1 MNTKVH
7 LFISFMSKLAICTM
21 IFCYSLTMAFAGES
35 LAQRKRLV
43 ETHVDVR
50 QNHEEL
56 LGLIKE
62 LEDATDF
69 SFMYTRSDLKG
80 KKISIPKG
88 EWNME
93 RLMKDVSSQSKVS
106 IRRVNEIISIKLVL
120 DNTQNPELYE
130 ELISQITVSGRVI
143 DDSGETLPGATVQV
157 KGTSIGTITDVN
169 GLYSIVAEEQDV
181 LVFSFV
187 GFKTM
192 EVPVDSRTEINVEL
206 SMDIEALDEV
216 VVVGYGTSKK
226 EELTSSIVQI
236 KSEDFRAGVT
246 NNPVELLKGKVPGL
260 SIINQAGSD
269 PNSTPQVNLRGV
281 GTISANNE
289 PLVII
294 DGVYGTMP
302 DLYILNPND
311 IESFNVLKDAAS
323 AAIYGTRGSNGV
335 IIVETKFGEREK
347 SQIIY
352 TSSYFIEKPRRNPE
366 MLNAQEYL
374 DVMRTLGFSKE
385 SIDKGFDTNWTDELI
400 TSKLSSYHS
409 LAISKGTKTSQMR
422 FSLGYRDSKGLILN
436 SSNKTANFRLNFKQQ
451 IYKWLEAEGTIGG
464 NRSDQAFANYN
475 ALDEALKYDPTAPV
489 YNEDGTFYQLPGV
502 GASNPV
508 ALLKQIE
515 NGAISNRVNLNVNLT
530 GHITDNLSVSVKGS
544 SFLRNYERSLF
555 EDIDSRNSVL
565 SGIPGRA
572 EKENNSSVENIFEAT
587 SNFNQQFGKHN
598 IKLLAGYSLINNV
611 THGSNMFNRGF
622 LTNKLKYN
630 DIGAGSFLQDGRADF
645 GSFKQSY
652 RLIAFFGRFNYSWST
667 KYLFNASLRQEG
679 ASVFGENN
687 KWGLFPAVS
696 GGWRISQEDFMS
708 DLPFIS
714 SLKLRAGYGVTG
726 RSQGIAPYQSLARIG
741 ESGRALY
748 NGQWIFT
755 YGPINNPNP
764 DLRWERSKELN
775 IGLDFGVLSEQVTGS
790 VDFYTRITDDLLGSF
805 NTQTPPSLE
814 PVLFTNVGSIKNQ
827 GIEFIGTFKAIDGN
841 EFKWDITPT
850 FSINTN
856 EVISL
861 ANDQFQ
867 ADTIYYGDYGNV
879 ATSLYMMAE
888 GTAVGTFYGFKFKE
902 IGSDGKWVFKDQ
914 NNDGRIDENIDYQV
928 IGNGLPKYFF
938 SLNNQFSWRQ
948 FDLSI
953 YMVGAAGYHVFNE
966 KRLWYENTANS
977 PSNYF
982 KSMLDE
988 PQSSLDDRLRFSDY
1002 YLEKGNYLRLDN
1014 ITLGYNLKNVS
1025 VFKQARI
1032 YTTVTNVALLT
1043 NYSGIDPEVGSGTN
1057 GGLSFG
1063 WDTRSFYPRSATYLL
1078 GLNITF

>member
-43 ETHVDVR
+43 ETHGDVR

-157 KGTSIGTITDVN
+157 KGTSTGTITDVN

-366 MLNAQEYL
+366 MLNAQE
-374 DVMRTLGFSKE
+374 
-385 SIDKGFDTNWTDELI
+385 
-400 TSKLSSYHS
+400 
-409 LAISKGTKTSQMR
+409 
-422 FSLGYRDSKGLILN
+422 
-436 SSNKTANFRLNFKQQ
+436 
-451 IYKWLEAEGTIGG
+451 
-464 NRSDQAFANYN
+464 
-475 ALDEALKYDPTAPV
+475 
-489 YNEDGTFYQLPGV
+489 
-502 GASNPV
+502 
-508 ALLKQIE
+508 
-515 NGAISNRVNLNVNLT
+515 
-530 GHITDNLSVSVKGS
+530 
-544 SFLRNYERSLF
+544 
-555 EDIDSRNSVL
+555 
-565 SGIPGRA
+565 
-572 EKENNSSVENIFEAT
+572 
-587 SNFNQQFGKHN
+587 
-598 IKLLAGYSLINNV
+598 
-611 THGSNMFNRGF
+611 
-622 LTNKLKYN
+622 
-630 DIGAGSFLQDGRADF
+630 
-645 GSFKQSY
+645 
-652 RLIAFFGRFNYSWST
+652 
-667 KYLFNASLRQEG
+667 
-679 ASVFGENN
+679 
-687 KWGLFPAVS
+687 
-696 GGWRISQEDFMS
+696 
-708 DLPFIS
+708 
-714 SLKLRAGYGVTG
+714 
-726 RSQGIAPYQSLARIG
+726 
-741 ESGRALY
+741 
-748 NGQWIFT
+748 
-755 YGPINNPNP
+755 
-764 DLRWERSKELN
+764 
-775 IGLDFGVLSEQVTGS
+775 
-790 VDFYTRITDDLLGSF
+790 
-805 NTQTPPSLE
+805 
-814 PVLFTNVGSIKNQ
+814 
-827 GIEFIGTFKAIDGN
+827 
-841 EFKWDITPT
+841 
-850 FSINTN
+850 
-856 EVISL
+856 
-861 ANDQFQ
+861 
-867 ADTIYYGDYGNV
+867 
-879 ATSLYMMAE
+879 
-888 GTAVGTFYGFKFKE
+888 
-902 IGSDGKWVFKDQ
+902 
-914 NNDGRIDENIDYQV
+914 
-928 IGNGLPKYFF
+928 
-938 SLNNQFSWRQ
+938 
-948 FDLSI
+948 
-953 YMVGAAGYHVFNE
+953 
-966 KRLWYENTANS
+966 
-977 PSNYF
+977 
-982 KSMLDE
+982 
-988 PQSSLDDRLRFSDY
+988 
-1002 YLEKGNYLRLDN
+1002 
-1014 ITLGYNLKNVS
+1014 
-1025 VFKQARI
+1025 
-1032 YTTVTNVALLT
+1032 
-1043 NYSGIDPEVGSGTN
+1043 
-1057 GGLSFG
+1057 
-1063 WDTRSFYPRSATYLL
+1063 
-1078 GLNITF
+1078 